1 MRLGWL
7 VLCVVLVP
15 TRAATQILDLAELNT
30 EQVKSLDRAKTV
42 VIIPGGILEEHGP
55 YLPSFTDG
63 YFNVGLA
70 RRLAEAVVART
81 GWTAVMFP
89 VIPLGAGGANEIGG
103 KNVFPGTYA
112 VRTDTLR
119 AIFMDLATELGEQG
133 FRWIFVLHGHG
144 AQKHMAAL
152 HQAAEYFYDTYG
164 GAMVNLLGIQG
175 FGECFEAGKDLL
187 TAEQQR
193 EDGFTVHAGAEEHS
207 LGLYLRPDLVPS
219 AIRNAAPITGTSA
232 EDLMRLG
239 GIADWPGYF
248 GSPRL
253 ASAARGARVFE
264 ACAES
269 AVGTALKILDGVD
282 HRSLPRYADRLKP
295 GSLTEK
301 WLAYEREVDAKQ
313 KNWLRKKGLQ

>member
-1 MRLGWL
+1 MRLAWL
-7 VLCVVLVP
+7 VLCVVLMP
-15 TRAATQILDLAELNT
+15 TRATAQILDLAELNS
-30 EQVKSLDRAKTV
+30 EQIKSLDRAKTV

-63 YFNVGLA
+63 YNNVGLA
-70 RRLAEAVVART
+70 RRLAEAVVARP

-144 AQKHMAAL
+144 APKHMAAL
-152 HQAAEYFYDTYG
+152 HQAAEYFNDTYG
-164 GAMVNLLGIQG
+164 GAMVNLLGLRG
-175 FGECFEAGKDLL
+175 FGACFEAGKDLL

-193 EDGFTVHAGAEEHS
+193 EDGLNVHAGSEEHS
-207 LGLYLRPDLVPS
+207 LILYLRPDLVPA
-219 AIRNAAPITGTSA
+219 AIRNAAPVTATSA
-232 EDLMRLG
+232 ADLGRLG
-239 GIADWPGYF
+239 GVADWPGYF

-264 ACAES
+264 ACAEN
-269 AVGTALKILDGVD
+269 AVGTALKVLDGFD
-282 HRSLPRYADRLKP
+282 HRDLPRYADRLGADP
-295 GSLTEK
+295 VTENS
-301 WLAYEREVDAKQ
+301 LAYERQVDAKQ

>member
-1 MRLGWL
+1 MKLAPL
-7 VLCVVLVP
+7 ILCVALIP
-15 TRAATQILDLAELNT
+15 SNTTAQILELAELNT
-30 EQVKSLDRAKTV
+30 EQIKSLDRAKTV
-42 VIIPGGILEEHGP
+42 VIMPGGILEEHGP
-55 YLPSFTDG
+55 YLPSFSDG
-63 YFNVGLA
+63 YNNVGLA
-70 RRLAEAVVART
+70 RRLAQAVVARL

-144 AQKHMAAL
+144 APKHMAAL
-152 HQAAEYFYDTYG
+152 HQAAEYFNDTYG
-164 GAMVNLLGIQG
+164 GAMVNLLGLRA
-175 FGECFEAGKDLL
+175 FGACFEAGKDLL

-207 LGLYLRPDLVPS
+207 LILYLRPDLVPA
-219 AIRNAAPITGTSA
+219 AIRNAAPVTATSPA
-232 EDLMRLG
+232 DLGRLG
-239 GIADWPGYF
+239 RAPDWPGYF

-253 ASAARGARVFE
+253 ASAARGVRVFE
-264 ACAES
+264 ACAGN
-269 AVGTALKILDGVD
+269 AVGAALKILDGLD
-282 HRSLPRYADRLKP
+282 HGSLPRYADRVGADP
-295 GSLTEK
+295 AAENS
-301 WLAYEREVDAKQ
+301 LAYERQVEAKQ